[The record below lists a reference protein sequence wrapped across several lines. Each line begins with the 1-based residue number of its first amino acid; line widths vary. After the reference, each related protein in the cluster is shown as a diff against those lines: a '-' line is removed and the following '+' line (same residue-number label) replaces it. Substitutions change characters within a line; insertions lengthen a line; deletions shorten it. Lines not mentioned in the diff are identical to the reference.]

1 MHKSEKMDFT
11 EMSLKIEIIIMSY
24 SLSFHCVLTPGLCG
38 CVCAH
43 LCPTL
48 CHPMDYSPPGSS
60 VHGISQARILEW
72 VTISTPGDLPDPRI
86 EPVSLMSP
94 VSAGGFFTTPA
105 TVLHIISSF
114 QQF

>member
-11 EMSLKIEIIIMSY
+11 EMSLKIEIIIISY

-60 VHGISQARILEW
+60 VHGISQARGLEW
-72 VTISTPGDLPDPRI
+72 GAISFSRGYSQPRDQTQ
-86 EPVSLMSP
+86 VSRI
-94 VSAGGFFTTPA
+94 VGRRFTD
-105 TVLHIISSF
+105 
-114 QQF
+114 